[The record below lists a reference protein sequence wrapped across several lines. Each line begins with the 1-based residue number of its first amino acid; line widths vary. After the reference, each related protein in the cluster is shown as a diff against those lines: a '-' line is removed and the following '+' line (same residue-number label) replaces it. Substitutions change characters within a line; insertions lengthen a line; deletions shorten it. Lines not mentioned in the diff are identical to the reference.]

1 MPDKVS
7 FSKKA
12 IQSINNFEKVALRP
26 VEAADEIHNFA
37 HPAEQARMRAMS
49 ALLDDIIHLAE
60 NDQNPL
66 PNLLRKCLRLASEL
80 KIERLKMWANQ
91 ELDGYEGCKVEE
103 IPQYRKVQAHAYGSF
118 AGSFNSWCNKHI
130 IIPAVMEKCHRHCAE
145 VIDIVQS
152 VSALND
158 LVTTDT
164 TKGVLAA
171 HWSPNM
177 VGFYSAKLW
186 PGWICHDAWQEIPK
200 STLVGVLDSVRNI
213 TLRMAL
219 EIKEE
224 LGTSYIDLN
233 TIKPE
238 QAERARTVVINNLGG
253 NVAFGNVDASGQTII
268 VAGDRKVLDEALSKV
283 GLDQADLGEL
293 TEAIQIDGGTK
304 PGSRV
309 TQWIKTKASKVLTG
323 GIQVGVSVGQQLLTE
338 FLMRHYGLKK

>member
-1 MPDKVS
+1 MSDKAS
-7 FSKKA
+7 SKK
-12 IQSINNFEKVALRP
+12 SIKSIEEVALR
-26 VEAADEIHNFA
+26 VVNTADNIHNFA
-37 HPAEQARMRAMS
+37 HPAEQARMKAMS
-49 ALLDDIIHLAE
+49 ALIDDITHLAE
-60 NDQNPL
+60 NDENPL

-118 AGSFNSWCNKHI
+118 AGPFNSWSNKHI
-130 IIPAVMEKCHRHCAE
+130 IIPAVMDKDHRHCAE
-145 VIDIVQS
+145 EVEIVQS

-158 LVTTDT
+158 LVKTDT

-171 HWSPNM
+171 HWPPNM
-177 VGFYSAKLW
+177 VAYYSTKLW
-186 PGWICHDAWQEIPK
+186 QGWVCHDAWQEIPK
-200 STLVGVLDSVRNI
+200 STLVEVMDSVRNI

-238 QAERARTVVINNLGG
+238 EAERARTVVINNLGG
-253 NVAFGNVDASGQTII
+253 NVALGNVDASGQTVI
-268 VAGDRKVLDEALSKV
+268 VAGDRRVLDVALTKV
-283 GLDQADLGEL
+283 GLDHSDLSEL
-293 TEAIQIDGGTK
+293 SEAIQMDGGTK

-309 TQWIKTKASKVLTG
+309 TEWIKTKASKVVTG
-323 GIQVGVSVGQQLLTE
+323 GIQIGVSVGQQLLTE
-338 FLMRHYGLKK
+338 FLMRHFGLKK

>member
-1 MPDKVS
+1 MPDK
-7 FSKKA
+7 FSKKS
-12 IQSINNFEKVALRP
+12 IQNEGVALR
-26 VEAADEIHNFA
+26 VVIAADKIHNFT
-37 HPAEQARMRAMS
+37 HPTEQARMMAMS
-49 ALLDDIIHLAE
+49 ALLDDIIQLAE

-91 ELDGYEGCKVEE
+91 ELDGYEGCKEEE

-118 AGSFNSWCNKHI
+118 AGPLNSWSNKHI
-130 IIPAVMEKCHRHCAE
+130 IIPVVMEKNHRHYAE
-145 VIDIVQS
+145 MVHIAQS

-158 LVTTDT
+158 LVKTDT
-164 TKGVLAA
+164 TEGVLAA
-171 HWSPNM
+171 HWPTN
-177 VGFYSAKLW
+177 VVAYYSTKLW
-186 PGWICHDAWQEIPK
+186 PGWACHDAWQEIPK
-200 STLVGVLDSVRNI
+200 STLVEVLDSIRNI

-238 QAERARTVVINNLGG
+238 EAERARTVVINNLGG
-253 NVAFGNVDASGQTII
+253 NVALGNVDASGQTVI
-268 VAGDRKVLDEALSKV
+268 VAGDRRVLDTALTKV
-283 GLDQADLGEL
+283 GLDHSDLGEL
-293 TEAIQIDGGTK
+293 TEAIQMDGETK

-309 TQWIKTKASKVLTG
+309 TEWIKAKASKVVTG

-338 FLMRHYGLKK
+338 FLMQHYGLKK